1 MKGFGLILVDKP
13 TGPTSHK
20 VVSIV
25 RRETGVRKVG
35 HAGTLDPRASGVLIL
50 CLGSATRLSEYLS
63 TTSKRYEAV
72 VRFGKS
78 TKTYDAEGDDIHIT
92 GAVPTEEDIRDIIP
106 EFTGKIEQVPPPYS
120 AIKVKGK
127 KAYELAREGKEVN
140 LESRD
145 VTIYKLNL
153 VEYRPPDLVLDIECS
168 AGTYIRSLAHDLGE
182 QLGTGAFLA
191 NLRRTKVGHFTI
203 DDCVSLRTLELGFVD
218 GTWVE
223 HLRPAV
229 DALPD
234 LPRISVEGKD
244 YEDVTFGR
252 LIPAD
257 GTASGTAMAIGPDGD
272 LAAILEAAEDGT
284 KWHPKKVFTH

>member
-1 MKGFGLILVDKP
+1 MKRFGLILVDKP

-50 CLGSATRLSEYLS
+50 CMGAATRLSEYLS
-63 TTSKRYEAV
+63 TASKRYEAV
-72 VRFGKS
+72 IRFGAS
-78 TKTYDAEGDDIHIT
+78 TKTYDAEGDAVRIT
-92 GAVPTEEDIRDIIP
+92 GAVPTEEDIKAILP
-106 EFTGKIEQVPPPYS
+106 EFTGKIEQIPPPYS
-120 AIKVKGK
+120 AIKIKGK
-127 KAYELAREGKEVN
+127 KAYELARAGKEFD
-140 LESRD
+140 LAARD
-145 VTIYKLNL
+145 VTIYHMALL
-153 VEYRPPDLVLDIECS
+153 EYRPPDLVLEIECS

-182 QLGTGAFLA
+182 QLGTGAHLA

-203 DDCVSLRTLELGFVD
+203 EDCVSLRKLELGFID

-223 HLRPAV
+223 YMRPAV

-234 LPRISVEGKD
+234 LQRIEVNGKI
-244 YEDVTFGR
+244 YEDITFGR

-257 GTASGTAMAIGPDGD
+257 PSASGTALAIGPDGD
-272 LAAILEAAEDGT
+272 LIAILEAVEDGA
-284 KWHPKKVFTH
+284 KWHPKKVFNR

>member
-1 MKGFGLILVDKP
+1 MKRFGLILVDKP

-50 CLGSATRLSEYLS
+50 CMGAATRLSEYLS
-63 TTSKRYEAV
+63 TASKRYEAV
-72 VRFGKS
+72 IRFGAS
-78 TKTYDAEGDDIHIT
+78 TKTYDAEGDAVRIT
-92 GAVPTEEDIRDIIP
+92 GAVPTEEDIKAILP
-106 EFTGKIEQVPPPYS
+106 EFTGKIEQIPPPYS
-120 AIKVKGK
+120 AIKIKGK
-127 KAYELAREGKEVN
+127 KAYELARAGKEFD
-140 LESRD
+140 LAARD
-145 VTIYKLNL
+145 VTIYHMALL
-153 VEYRPPDLVLDIECS
+153 EYRPPDLVLEIECS

-182 QLGTGAFLA
+182 QLGTGAHLA

-203 DDCVSLRTLELGFVD
+203 EDCVSLRKLELGFID

-223 HLRPAV
+223 YMRPAV

-234 LPRISVEGKD
+234 LQRIEVNGKIYD
-244 YEDVTFGR
+244 DITFGR

-257 GTASGTAMAIGPDGD
+257 PSASGTALAIGPDGD
-272 LAAILEAAEDGT
+272 LIAILEAVEDGA
-284 KWHPKKVFTH
+284 KWHPKKVFNR

>member
-1 MKGFGLILVDKP
+1 MKGFGLIIVDKP

-50 CLGSATRLSEYLS
+50 CLGPATRLSEYLS

>member
-234 LPRISVEGKD
+234 LPRISVEGKN

>member
-1 MKGFGLILVDKP
+1 MKRFGLILVDKP

-50 CLGSATRLSEYLS
+50 CMGAATRLSEYLS
-63 TTSKRYEAV
+63 TASKRYEAV
-72 VRFGKS
+72 IRFGAS
-78 TKTYDAEGDDIHIT
+78 TKTYDAEGDAVRIT
-92 GAVPTEEDIRDIIP
+92 GAVPTEEDIKAILP
-106 EFTGKIEQVPPPYS
+106 EFTGKIEQIPPPYS
-120 AIKVKGK
+120 AIKIKGK
-127 KAYELAREGKEVN
+127 KAYELARAGKEFD
-140 LESRD
+140 LAARD
-145 VTIYKLNL
+145 VTIYHMALL
-153 VEYRPPDLVLDIECS
+153 EYRPPDLVLEIECS

-182 QLGTGAFLA
+182 QLGTGAHLA

-203 DDCVSLRTLELGFVD
+203 EDCVSLRKLELGFVD

-223 HLRPAV
+223 YMRPAV

-234 LPRISVEGKD
+234 LQRIEVNGKIYD
-244 YEDVTFGR
+244 DITFGR

-257 GTASGTAMAIGPDGD
+257 PSASGTALAIGPDGD
-272 LAAILEAAEDGT
+272 LIAILEAVEDGA
-284 KWHPKKVFTH
+284 KWHPKKVFNR

>member
-1 MKGFGLILVDKP
+1 MKRFGLILVDKP

-50 CLGSATRLSEYLS
+50 CMGSATRLSEYLS
-63 TTSKRYEAV
+63 TASKRYEAV
-72 VRFGKS
+72 IRFGAS
-78 TKTYDAEGDDIHIT
+78 TKTYDAEGDAVRIT
-92 GAVPTEEDIRDIIP
+92 GAVPTEEDIKEILP

-120 AIKVKGK
+120 AIKIKGK
-127 KAYELAREGKEVN
+127 KAYELARAGKEFD
-140 LESRD
+140 LAARD
-145 VTIYKLNL
+145 VTIYQMALL
-153 VEYRPPDLVLDIECS
+153 EYRPPDLVLEIECS

-182 QLGTGAFLA
+182 QLGTGAHLA

-203 DDCVSLRTLELGFVD
+203 EDCVSLRELELGFID

-223 HLRPAV
+223 YLRPAAS
-229 DALPD
+229 ALPD
-234 LPRISVEGKD
+234 LQRIEVDGKI
-244 YEDVTFGR
+244 YEDITFGR

-257 GTASGTAMAIGPDGD
+257 PPASGTALAIGPDGD
-272 LAAILEAAEDGT
+272 LIAILDAVEDGA
-284 KWHPKKVFTH
+284 KWHPKKVFNR

>member
-1 MKGFGLILVDKP
+1 MKRFGLILVDKP

-50 CLGSATRLSEYLS
+50 CMGAATRLSEYLS
-63 TTSKRYEAV
+63 TASKRYEAV
-72 VRFGKS
+72 IRFGAS
-78 TKTYDAEGDDIHIT
+78 TKTYDAEGDAVRIT
-92 GAVPTEEDIRDIIP
+92 GAVPTEEDIKAILP
-106 EFTGKIEQVPPPYS
+106 EFTGKIEQIPPPYS
-120 AIKVKGK
+120 AIKIKGK
-127 KAYELAREGKEVN
+127 KAYELARAGKEFD
-140 LESRD
+140 LAARD
-145 VTIYKLNL
+145 VTIYHMALL
-153 VEYRPPDLVLDIECS
+153 EYRPPDLVLEIECS

-182 QLGTGAFLA
+182 QLGTGAHLA

-203 DDCVSLRTLELGFVD
+203 EDCVSLRKLELGFVD

-223 HLRPAV
+223 YMRPAV

-234 LPRISVEGKD
+234 LQRIEVNGKI
-244 YEDVTFGR
+244 YEDITFGR

-257 GTASGTAMAIGPDGD
+257 PSASGTALAIGPDGD
-272 LAAILEAAEDGT
+272 LIAILEAVEDGA
-284 KWHPKKVFTH
+284 KWHPKKVFNR

>member
-50 CLGSATRLSEYLS
+50 CLGPATRLSEYLS

-218 GTWVE
+218 GTWAE

-234 LPRISVEGKD
+234 LPRISVEGKN

>member
-50 CLGSATRLSEYLS
+50 CLGPATRLSEYLS

-234 LPRISVEGKD
+234 LPRISVEGKN